1 MSEMNEYSAL
11 HNGALL
17 FDRSDRTRMRISG
30 PKAAELLTGMVT
42 NDVSALVAGEGQYAA
57 ALTPKGKIAADL
69 RISALEE
76 SFLVDTSAAAAPGW
90 KDMVRKYINPRIA
103 PYHDVTSE
111 LSDLGLFGRS
121 SRSILSHVMEV
132 DDKDLAAL
140 PPYGNITRPFRDATV
155 IIARVP
161 EMDLDGFEIFV
172 PTEVAGSL
180 TPKFLGAG
188 VSVGGGDTWEIAR
201 IESGRPQWGAD
212 MDDSTLP
219 QEANF
224 DELGAISYTKGC
236 YIGQETVA
244 RVHFR
249 GHVNRFLRKLRFV
262 TRPAPPT
269 GAELLD
275 ETGKVIGDI
284 RSVALSPRYGGVALG
299 MVRRAILPGTTLQA
313 RWPEGECAVQI
324 EQNEK
329 APLAK
334 CALPGGVGWS

>member
-1 MSEMNEYSAL
+1 MNEYSAL
-11 HNGALL
+11 HNGALF

-57 ALTPKGKIAADL
+57 ALTPKGKIVADL
-69 RISALEE
+69 RIFALEDAL
-76 SFLVDTSAAAAPGW
+76 LVDTSAAAAPGW
-90 KDMVRKYINPRIA
+90 KEMVRKYVNPRVA
-103 PYHDVTSE
+103 PYHDVTAE
-111 LSDLGLFGRS
+111 LSDYGVFGRS
-121 SRSILSHVMEV
+121 ARSIVSRVMEV
-132 DDKDLAAL
+132 DDRDLTAL
-140 PPYGNITRPFRDATV
+140 APYGNITRPFGNANA

-161 EMDLDGFEIFV
+161 EMDLDGFEIFI
-172 PTEVAGSL
+172 PTGTADSLKAKLVA
-180 TPKFLGAG
+180 AG
-188 VSVGGGDTWEIAR
+188 VSAGGTDTWEIAR

-219 QEANF
+219 QEANL

-249 GHVNRFLRKLRFV
+249 GHVNRFLRRLRFV

-269 GAELLD
+269 SAELVD

-299 MVRRAILPGTTLQA
+299 MVRREVQPGTTLQA
-313 RWPEGECAVQI
+313 RWSGGECSVQI

-329 APLAK
+329 GAT
-334 CALPGGVGWS
+334 V

>member
-11 HNGALL
+11 HNGALF

-30 PKAAELLTGMVT
+30 PKAAELVTGMVT
-42 NDVSALVAGEGQYAA
+42 NDVSALAPGEGQYAA
-57 ALTPKGKIAADL
+57 ALTPKGKIVADL
-69 RISALEE
+69 RIFALDAA
-76 SFLVDTSAAAAPGW
+76 LLIDTSAAAAAGW
-90 KDMVRKYINPRIA
+90 KEMVRKYINPRVA

-111 LSDLGLFGRS
+111 LKNLGVFGRS
-121 SRSILSHVMEV
+121 ARSVTARVTDV

-140 PPYGNITRPFRDATV
+140 SPYGHVSRPFGDAMA

-161 EMDLDGFEIFV
+161 EIDLDGFDVFV
-172 PTEVAGSL
+172 PSEAVGALKTQLHSAGI
-180 TPKFLGAG
+180 GE
-188 VSVGGGDTWEIAR
+188 GGKETWEIAR
-201 IESGRPQWGAD
+201 IESGRPEWGED

-262 TRPAPPT
+262 TRPAPPK
-269 GAELLD
+269 GAELVD
-275 ETGKVIGDI
+275 ETGKVIGEI
-284 RSVALSPRYGGVALG
+284 RSAALSPRYGGVALG
-299 MVRRAILPGTTLQA
+299 MVRREILPGTTLQA
-313 RWPEGECAVQI
+313 RWSEGECAVQI
-324 EQNEK
+324 EQNENG
-329 APLAK
+329 AT
-334 CALPGGVGWS
+334 V

>member
-11 HNGALL
+11 HNGALF
-17 FDRSDRTRMRISG
+17 FDRSDRMRLRISG
-30 PKAAELLTGMVT
+30 PKAAELVTGMVT
-42 NDVSALVAGEGQYAA
+42 NDVSSLVAGEGQYAA
-57 ALTPKGKIAADL
+57 ALTPKGKIVADL
-69 RISALEE
+69 RIFALEE
-76 SFLVDTSAAAAPGW
+76 ALLIDTSAAAAAGW
-90 KDMVRKYINPRIA
+90 KELVRKYINPRVA

-111 LSDLGLFGRS
+111 LSDIGVFGRS
-121 SRSILSHVMEV
+121 SRSIVARATDI
-132 DDKDLAAL
+132 DDRELTALA
-140 PPYGNITRPFRDATV
+140 PYGHLTAPFGDSKVTV
-155 IIARVP
+155 ARVP

-172 PTEVAGSL
+172 PSE
-180 TPKFLGAG
+180 
-188 VSVGGGDTWEIAR
+188 SVGALKNKLHAGGVVPGSSDTWEIAR
-201 IESGRPQWGAD
+201 VESGRPQWGAD

-269 GAELLD
+269 GAELVD

-284 RSVALSPRYGGVALG
+284 RSVALSPRFGGVALG
-299 MVRRAILPGTTLQA
+299 MVRREILPGTTLQA
-313 RWPEGECAVQI
+313 RWSGGECSVQV
-324 EQNEK
+324 EQNK
-329 APLAK
+329 KGAT
-334 CALPGGVGWS
+334 V